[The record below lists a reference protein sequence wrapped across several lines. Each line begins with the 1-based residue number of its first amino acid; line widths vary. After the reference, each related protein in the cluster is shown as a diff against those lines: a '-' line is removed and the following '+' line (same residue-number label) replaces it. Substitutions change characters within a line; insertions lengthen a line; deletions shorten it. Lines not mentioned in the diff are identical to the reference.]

1 MFGIILCVDTFN
13 DCHHEFNHTKYIV
26 SLFSTKK
33 IHRFSLGLRSFAN
46 IEFIDDFK
54 NKKPLIDKTKKHFST
69 V

>member
-13 DCHHEFNHTKYIV
+13 DCHHECPCF
-26 SLFSTKK
+26 LQKK

-54 NKKPLIDKTKKHFST
+54 NMKGMNTPKGQ
-69 V
+69 